1 MQPVDFLTDIARST
15 GFLSRLPVPGRFF
28 DGDDGRMERTPAG
41 FAIAG
46 LIVAAL
52 PALALWVTGSGH
64 GPLLAA
70 VIATGLLVALTGAL
84 HEDGLGDTADG
95 LGGGR
100 DRERALAIMKD
111 SRIGSYGA
119 LALMLSL
126 LVRVTALTA
135 LVSAQSAGVAALA
148 MLGSAALSRGAM
160 VWHWRALAPAKPDG
174 VAARVGQPGQAA
186 LVLALGSGLLAFLV
200 LILPHVSLLR
210 VVAAVLAAFLAVS
223 VFNMRVKSRLGGH
236 TGDTIGATQQIC
248 DMVLLSALA
257 LTA

>member
-1 MQPVDFLTDIARST
+1 MQPMHFLTDIARST

-28 DGDDGRMERTPAG
+28 QGDDGRMERTPAG
-41 FAIAG
+41 FAMAG

-52 PALALWVTGSGH
+52 PALALWVTGQGQA
-64 GPLLAA
+64 PVLAA

-126 LVRVTALTA
+126 LVRVAALSA

-148 MLGSAALSRGAM
+148 LLGSAALSRGAM
-160 VWHWRALAPAKPDG
+160 VWHWRDLAPAKPDG
-174 VAARVGQPGQAA
+174 VAARVGQPGRTA
-186 LVLALGSGLLAFLV
+186 LMLALGTGLLAFFV
-200 LILPHVSLLR
+200 LTLPNVSLLR
-210 VVAAVLAAFLAVS
+210 VAAAVLAALLAVS
-223 VFNMRVKSRLGGH
+223 IFSMRVKSRLGGH